1 MLGIQEGRAFFS
13 SAKNANGRPED
24 NIRME
29 DNLPSLNEVY
39 NYFQDF
45 LSRYSSNTLKEGN
58 LKRTLFE
65 NVKNNNFTLDLKLD
79 DIYKQQTVFEN
90 NEISATPISER
101 KIKKPENYSAILARA
116 LSERPLTYLP
126 TIERVCYEVCETAN
140 ILSDE
145 DENLNYIQ
153 INLLNTFIRPT
164 PIRGLLAAT
173 QERFV
178 VVPGII
184 VQASKPQHKMRK
196 ITLQCRYCDHKM
208 SIDVPLWKDKP
219 QMPPYCR
226 YSSTMK
232 TSMGA
237 SNPMDSQLG
246 CNGVLEPYVILPNEC
261 TFVDIQSLK
270 MQELPE
276 AVPTGD
282 MPRHLQLNV
291 TRYLCEQMIPGD
303 RVYVHG
309 VLTSYN
315 PNPKPN
321 RADGTNFSYL
331 HVLGFQKYD
340 DMTGNDLNFD
350 VEERNELT
358 LLAAEHD
365 IHQKIFKSI
374 APELYGM
381 DEVKKACACLLFGG
395 TRKRIGEE
403 TKIRGD
409 INMLML
415 GDPSVAKSQ
424 VLKFVNR
431 CAPIS
436 VYTSGKGSSAAG
448 LTAAVMRDSQGVF
461 SLEGGAMVLADGG
474 VVCIDEFDKMRDD
487 DVVAIHEAMEQQT
500 ISISKAGIT
509 TMLNSRCAVIAA
521 ANPTFGS
528 YDDSQ
533 DTTDQH
539 DFKTTILSRFDIIF
553 LLRNKQDVEKDTL
566 LCNHIVALHA
576 SKHKKEEGEIPLS
589 KLTRYIQYAK
599 REIAPLLSKE
609 ARDSLRNFYVQTRA
623 EYRGDKRSVTKKI
636 PITLRQLESLIRLA
650 ESFARMELSQFA
662 TEKHVQMSIDLF
674 SVSTA
679 ETAKQCLIFETMSPQ
694 EQKAVKQAE
703 DAILGKLGKGQR
715 ASRVNLFRELQM
727 RGFDRSAL
735 SKALAILI
743 KKGEL
748 QERGD
753 RSVRR
758 P

>member
-1 MLGIQEGRAFFS
+1 MIGIQEGRAFF
-13 SAKNANGRPED
+13 NPTRNPNNRPEN
-24 NIRME
+24 NIRIE
-29 DNLPSLNEVY
+29 ENLPSLNEVY

-90 NEISATPISER
+90 NEISATPRSER
-101 KIKKPENYSAILARA
+101 KMKKPENYSAILARA

-140 ILSDE
+140 ILNDE
-145 DENLNYIQ
+145 DEHLNYIQ

-196 ITLQCRYCDHKM
+196 SLYNVVIVIIKCLLMYLYGEINHNYLLIVD
-208 SIDVPLWKDKP
+208 ILLP
-219 QMPPYCR
+219 
-226 YSSTMK
+226 MK
-232 TSMGA
+232 SSMGLGNA
-237 SNPMDSQLG
+237 MDSQLG

-291 TRYLCEQMIPGD
+291 TRYLCEKMIPGD

-315 PNPKPN
+315 PNPRPT

-340 DMTGNDLNFD
+340 DMSGNDLNFD

-358 LLAAEHD
+358 LLAAEHN
-365 IHQKIFKSI
+365 IHEKIFKSI

-415 GDPSVAKSQ
+415 GDPSVCLNPQIIKN
-424 VLKFVNR
+424 F
-431 CAPIS
+431 
-436 VYTSGKGSSAAG
+436 
-448 LTAAVMRDSQGVF
+448 
-461 SLEGGAMVLADGG
+461 EGGAMVLADGG

-487 DVVAIHEAMEQQT
+487 DVVPIHEAMEQ
-500 ISISKAGIT
+500 
-509 TMLNSRCAVIAA
+509 
-521 ANPTFGS
+521 P
-528 YDDSQ
+528 
-533 DTTDQH
+533 
-539 DFKTTILSRFDIIF
+539 
-553 LLRNKQDVEKDTL
+553 
-566 LCNHIVALHA
+566 NH
-576 SKHKKEEGEIPLS
+576 
-589 KLTRYIQYAK
+589 
-599 REIAPLLSKE
+599 
-609 ARDSLRNFYVQTRA
+609 FY
-623 EYRGDKRSVTKKI
+623 
-636 PITLRQLESLIRLA
+636 
-650 ESFARMELSQFA
+650 F
-662 TEKHVQMSIDLF
+662 
-674 SVSTA
+674 
-679 ETAKQCLIFETMSPQ
+679 
-694 EQKAVKQAE
+694 
-703 DAILGKLGKGQR
+703 
-715 ASRVNLFRELQM
+715 
-727 RGFDRSAL
+727 
-735 SKALAILI
+735 
-743 KKGEL
+743 
-748 QERGD
+748 
-753 RSVRR
+753 
-758 P
+758 